1 MSYEQ
6 YRPSGFRM
14 LPPVV
19 KNILII
25 SGIFFLAT
33 YSLGNA
39 FNINL
44 KDILGMHYFASEKFK
59 IWQVV
64 TYMFMHEDFTHIFF
78 NLFAFW
84 MFGYLLENV
93 WGSKRFLLF
102 FIVTG
107 VGAALIQM
115 LVFYIELRPILE
127 AIDHF
132 QKTPDLKS
140 LNEFL
145 NSQYYGDI
153 REGFGGSFINKYNH
167 ILMHSDSLQE
177 LARVSANQAHEL
189 QQQAL
194 QMPAIADSLNGQSS
208 ILLQNA
214 ELYRATSDSLNNVN
228 IANTVDFY
236 DQYRNDLLN
245 APVVIGS
252 SGAVFGIL
260 LAFGMLFP
268 NTRICVY
275 FLFPIKAKWFVI
287 FYGVIELIAGFWNFA
302 GDNVAHFAHL
312 GGMLFGFILIKI
324 WNKRNRKTLF

>member
-1 MSYEQ
+1 MAYEQ

-19 KNILII
+19 KNIMII

-33 YSLGNA
+33 YSLGAA

-44 KDILGMHYFASEKFK
+44 KDILGMHYFASEKFR

-64 TYMFMHEDFTHIFF
+64 TYMFMHEDFSHIFF

-127 AIDHF
+127 AIDHY
-132 QKTPDLKS
+132 QKTPDISS

-145 NSQYYGDI
+145 QSKYYADI
-153 REGFGGSFINKYNH
+153 NEGFRINFANKYNH
-167 ILMHSDSLQE
+167 ILAHSDSLQQ
-177 LARVSANQAHEL
+177 LANISVTQAHDL

-194 QMPAIADSLNGQSS
+194 QMPAIADSLKEQST
-208 ILLQNA
+208 LLIQNA
-214 ELYRATSDSLNNVN
+214 DLYRATSDSLKNVN
-228 IANTVDFY
+228 IANAVDFY
-236 DQYRNDLLN
+236 DQYRNDLMN
-245 APVVIGS
+245 APLVIGA
-252 SGAVFGIL
+252 SGAVFGVL

-268 NTRICVY
+268 NTRIYLY
-275 FLFPIKAKWFVI
+275 FLIPIKAKWFVI
-287 FYGVIELIAGFWNFA
+287 IYGAIELIAGFGNFA